1 MSGAAPL
8 AGRTFLVTGITDA
21 ASLATAVAAELVRR
35 GAHVVCSALGPTPH
49 HEGLSARARDH
60 LAATLESC
68 RKTVEREVGGG
79 AETIACDLTI
89 DASIRDLGEALGRR
103 GVALDGVVHAV
114 ARDRTLA
121 RGGAPGLLDVS
132 REDFLD
138 CLDVSA
144 YSLIALLRE
153 LLEAGALARGAS
165 AISLSYLAAER
176 VVTHPYAAMSVAK
189 AALERITL
197 ELAAELGRRHGVRVN
212 AVRFSPYT
220 ASRAGGSIRGL
231 AQAEAHGAA
240 IAPLGNAL
248 FEDLAREVAH
258 LLTPGLAVTG
268 EIRNVDGGLHLLASG
283 PWDPAARR
291 PGDGDRSN
299 R

>member
-1 MSGAAPL
+1 MSGAGL
-8 AGRTFLVTGITDA
+8 LDGRTILVTGITDA
-21 ASLATAVAAELVRR
+21 ASLATVVAAELARR

-49 HEGLSARARDH
+49 HEGLSTRAHDH

-68 RKTVEREVGGG
+68 RKTVDREVGGG

-89 DASIRDLGEALGRR
+89 DASIRDLGETLGGR
-103 GVALDGVVHAV
+103 GVSLDGVVHAV

-121 RGGAPGLLDVS
+121 RGGAPGLVDVS

-153 LLEAGALARGAS
+153 LLGTGTLARGAS
-165 AISLSYLAAER
+165 AVSLSYLAAER
-176 VVTHPYAAMSVAK
+176 VVTHPYSTMAVAK
-189 AALERITL
+189 AALERITV
-197 ELAAELGRRHGVRVN
+197 ELAHQLGRSHGVRVN

-231 AQAEAHGAA
+231 ERAEAHADA
-240 IAPLGNAL
+240 VAPLGNAIP
-248 FEDLAREVAH
+248 EDLAREVAH
-258 LLTPGLAVTG
+258 LLTPGLSVTG

-283 PWDPAARR
+283 PSDPPAEGA
-291 PGDGDRSN
+291 
-299 R
+299 